1 MKKEVLY
8 ILTFFFGML
17 LGMAAIW
24 HYHAA
29 NEILNNKE
37 SHEICVKWRTDH
49 FKLTNDNLYTELVA
63 QGIDYPKIVLA
74 QAILETGNY
83 QSYSCRVRNNL
94 FGLKRR
100 DGTYMEFNH
109 WTDAVHAYKKYIQK
123 YKDVPEDYYKFLN
136 DLGYAEDSIY
146 VIRVKQIENGL

>member
-17 LGMAAIW
+17 IGMAAIW
-24 HYHAA
+24 HYYAA
-29 NEILNNKE
+29 NKILNDKE

-74 QAILETGNY
+74 QAILETGHFT
-83 QSYSCRVRNNL
+83 SYSCRERNNL
-94 FGLKRR
+94 FGLRKR
-100 DGTYMEFNH
+100 DGSYMTFDH
-109 WTDAVHAYKKYIQK
+109 WTNSVHAYKKYIQK
-123 YKDVPEDYYKFLN
+123 YKEIPNDYYKFLN
-136 DLGYAEDSIY
+136 DLGYAEDSVY
-146 VIRVKQIENGL
+146 VVRVKQIENGI